1 MEVKLDREGLL
12 REGEAPGLGSGHNVL
27 ERRSGLN
34 PMTLLGRFLQS

>member
-12 REGEAPGLGSGHNVL
+12 REGEATGLGSGHNIL
-27 ERRSGLN
+27 ERSGLN